1 MFAMVQTLSLCKVV
15 HPMLNMEATCI
26 KNAMRLL
33 KIKMYL
39 ANQDLH
45 VTQLYF
51 GKKYL
56 LCIELQNTNIQV
68 VVVLLFLQRI

>member
-1 MFAMVQTLSLCKVV
+1 MFAMVQTHLFAKFV

-26 KNAMRLL
+26 KHAMRLL

-39 ANQDLH
+39 ANQALH
-45 VTQLYF
+45 VTRLHL

-56 LCIELQNTNIQV
+56 LCI
-68 VVVLLFLQRI
+68 